1 MHRQAMGKHEFTKV
15 TMTRTWGNHHLPP
28 YSILYAW
35 PKSMHPN
42 AILSRNSQVGSPEI
56 FEIETFATLKAHNF
70 LSEPSIEASS
80 KATLQPS
87 SRPFQRYVVNHLHI
101 RNQGDSILLVVGS
114 KIDNLIPN
122 PSFGHNLYFKHLNGS
137 CEPI

>member
-1 MHRQAMGKHEFTKV
+1 
-15 TMTRTWGNHHLPP
+15 
-28 YSILYAW
+28 
-35 PKSMHPN
+35 
-42 AILSRNSQVGSPEI
+42 
-56 FEIETFATLKAHNF
+56 
-70 LSEPSIEASS
+70 
-80 KATLQPS
+80 
-87 SRPFQRYVVNHLHI
+87 VVNHLHI